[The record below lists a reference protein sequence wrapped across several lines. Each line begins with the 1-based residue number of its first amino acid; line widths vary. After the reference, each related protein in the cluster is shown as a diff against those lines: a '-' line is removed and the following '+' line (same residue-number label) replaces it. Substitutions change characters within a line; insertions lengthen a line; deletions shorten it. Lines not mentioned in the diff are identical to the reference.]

1 MQKGI
6 IDRFE
11 GNFSLIELQNGQMTM
26 ILRQLLPKEAR
37 VGDSLIINDDYRI
50 LLDTNRTRQRRQE
63 IDALANELFEE

>member
-11 GNFSLIELQNGQMTM
+11 GNFSLIEMSNGQMTM
-26 ILRQLLPKEAR
+26 ILRQLLPKDAD
-37 VGDSLIINDDYRI
+37 VGDSLIIYDDYRI
-50 LLDTNRTRQRRQE
+50 LLDETSSLQRRQE

>member
-11 GNFSLIELQNGQMTM
+11 GNFTLIEMANGHMIM
-26 ILRQLLPKEAR
+26 ILRQLLPEKAD
-37 VGDSLIINDDYRI
+37 VGDFLIIYDDYRI
-50 LLDTNRTRQRRQE
+50 LLDEDHTEKRRQE